1 MATPYF
7 ATEYTSSHLELE
19 PELRSNVSMTYYE
32 GGHMMYA
39 DEVCLAQM
47 TADIEGFYAGSWARR
62 SRAPSPTCPAAASG
76 SATCRRRNYTHASY
90 PC

>member
-7 ATEYTSSHLELE
+7 ATEYTFSHLELE

-47 TADIEGFYAGSWARR
+47 TADIEMKTPHAR
-62 SRAPSPTCPAAASG
+62 AFLAAWRELKAIPEG
-76 SATCRRRNYTHASY
+76 V
-90 PC
+90 PPDDFEPEPEPE